1 MQLSDVLAFIQKN
14 PVCTLATMDGDQPR
28 ARGFFSLLFDDNAIY
43 FTTGSPK
50 DVYTQLEKNSKV
62 ELCYLSP
69 SFRMLRITGSME
81 IVDDRAKKEQLIRG
95 KSYLRGFT
103 ADDPRFILLR
113 LPHGRARFWTLA
125 DNMRERQLNEIEF

>member
-1 MQLSDVLAFIQKN
+1 MQFSDVLAFIRQH

-28 ARGFFSLLFDDNAIY
+28 ARGFFSLLFDDDAIY

-50 DVYTQLEKNSKV
+50 DVYTQLEKNRKV

-69 SFRMLRITGSME
+69 SFRMLRVTGIVE
-81 IVDDRAKKEQLIRG
+81 IVDDRAKKEQLIRE
-95 KSYLRGFT
+95 KSYLKGFT

-113 LPHGRARFWTLA
+113 LSHGSARFWTLA
-125 DNMRERQLNEIEF
+125 DNMRERQLDEITF